1 MREQKEKGPGLG
13 DGTDEKNPKSTGE
26 WLLVESNREL
36 VWVSEEKELN
46 KGDKVDL

>member
-1 MREQKEKGPGLG
+1 MSEQKKKGPGLWG
-13 DGTDEKNPKSTGE
+13 GTDETNPKSRGE